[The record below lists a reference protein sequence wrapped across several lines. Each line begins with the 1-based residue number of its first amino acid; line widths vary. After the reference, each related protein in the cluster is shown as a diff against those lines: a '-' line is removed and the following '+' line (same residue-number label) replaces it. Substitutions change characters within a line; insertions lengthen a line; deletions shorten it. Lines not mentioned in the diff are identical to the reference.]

1 LASLSTPLRKDCLVA
16 SDRLGSWFSQLA
28 MAVSTT
34 SSICFRRSWLSSA
47 IFWSLDCITVSSS
60 LRRASST
67 AWPESPVEVI
77 STAATSTVSTILA
90 GRSGPAIN
98 RLADR

>member
-1 LASLSTPLRKDCLVA
+1 
-16 SDRLGSWFSQLA
+16 
-28 MAVSTT
+28 
-34 SSICFRRSWLSSA
+34 
-47 IFWSLDCITVSSS
+47 

-77 STAATSTVSTILA
+77 STAATSTVVVSTILA